1 MTARAAALVLL
12 CAAGARAA
20 PEPRARLDAR
30 LETLG
35 VVQLLAKS
43 PAPKG
48 FQAQDTEYVRRA
60 RKSFARFKDHRA
72 VKLTESLPAAFD
84 YHARTDFLIRRGPL
98 PAFAPRLFVPDFLL
112 RQAGGRD
119 RLEEWASA
127 LAEFAREAKT
137 SEFMKDNE
145 ASLDP
150 GLAEFRADVARR
162 RYMAKMEKMTGVEFE
177 GEYEVLASVF
187 HLPDAQVNAVV
198 RLEEGGHYIV
208 SVVGAAA
215 GPAGRLDFGIEEF
228 VATAGH
234 EIAHGLLDAASELSR
249 ELLGRS
255 GAVYRD
261 LPWGCYG
268 SWAQCVKETVVRAQ
282 MLRLIAAEAG
292 EAAARRELDKD
303 DERARW
309 PYVEPMAEKLKEY
322 GKDRERWPDLY
333 AYYPRLLEVFPEAA
347 DREPKGR
354 LVGAGPGPEW
364 IYDETRPFSTQGQR
378 AYAVRVL
385 GRLLAGSPRNA
396 DYLRRRAAFRLT
408 LADWAGAETDAEA
421 ALASDPSDLGALLAR
436 SLARRGLGRG
446 TEAAR
451 DLAAVARDCV
461 GARAERSPIV
471 CGAALRGSAGGLG
484 TGGFGGDPGPD
495 PNVGPGVVGES
506 DPLSE
511 TEAPAF
517 SSDDFEFVVDARLEL
532 LAEVLAS
539 TPSPSRPATVLL
551 DSALRKGMN
560 PIVPLQ
566 VLFNFGEAPELAAPS
581 GAPAVQTGAFGGPRE
596 VAELVEAFR
605 TQARETG
612 FSARWAAAAPS
623 RERMLARAG
632 AEARRTLAPD
642 AVSAW
647 LGAPFASKVR
657 FILSDA
663 LPSAFAA
670 NLVLREKGRR
680 VEVRSRSVLG
690 LSDMK
695 VYFSFDDFG
704 GSPAHEL
711 AHTVT
716 DPLVLARGRELAAS
730 AGLMVPGCTDG
741 WSGCV
746 LEHMVLGVTL
756 RALRAR
762 QGEEAYRRSLDQ
774 YVGKGFSYLPA
785 VCERLAEYEDP
796 AVKAKGFAAF
806 APRALDVFN
815 DELKKRGG
823 K

>member
-1 MTARAAALVLL
+1 MLL
-12 CAAGARAA
+12 FCAIGAGAA
-20 PEPRARLDAR
+20 PEPRVALDAR

-35 VVQLLAKS
+35 VVQLLAGG
-43 PAPKG
+43 PEPKG

-72 VKLTESLPAAFD
+72 VKLTEGLPAAFD

-98 PAFAPRLFVPDFLL
+98 PALAPRLFVPDFLI
-112 RQAGGRD
+112 RQAGGRA

-127 LAEFAREAKT
+127 LAEFAREAKVAAFVK
-137 SEFMKDNE
+137 SN
-145 ASLDP
+145 AAALDP

-177 GEYEVLASVF
+177 GEFEVFVSVF
-187 HLPDAQVNAVV
+187 HLPDAQINAVV

-208 SVVGAAA
+208 SVVGAAVRS
-215 GPAGRLDFGIEEF
+215 AGRLDFGIEDF

-234 EIAHGLLDAASELSR
+234 EIAHGLLDAASDLSR
-249 ELLGRS
+249 EKLGRS

-268 SWAQCVKETVVRAQ
+268 AWSQCVKETVVRAQ
-282 MLRLIAAEAG
+282 MLRLIAAELG
-292 EAAARRELDKD
+292 EAAARREMDRD
-303 DERARW
+303 GARARW
-309 PYVEPMAEKLKEY
+309 PYVEPLAEKLKEY
-322 GKDRERWPDLY
+322 EKDRERWPDLY
-333 AYYPRLLEVFPEAA
+333 AYYPRLLAVFPEAA
-347 DREPKGR
+347 DRAPKGR

-364 IYDETRPFSTQGQR
+364 IYDETRPFSTRGQR

-385 GRLLAGSPRNA
+385 GRLLAGSPRDA

-408 LADWAGAETDAEA
+408 LADWAAAETDAQA
-421 ALASDPSDLGALLAR
+421 ALAADPSDLGALLAR
-436 SLARRGLGRG
+436 SLARRGSGRG

-461 GARAERSPIV
+461 GERAERSPLA
-471 CGAALRGSAGGLG
+471 CGAALRGSTGGLN
-484 TGGFGGDPGPD
+484 TGGFAGDPGPD
-495 PNVGPGVVGES
+495 PNVGPGVVDKF
-506 DPLSE
+506 DPFSAAD
-511 TEAPAF
+511 APAF
-517 SSDDFEFVVDARLEL
+517 SSDDFEFVVDSRLDL
-532 LAEVLAS
+532 LAEVLTS

-551 DSALRKGMN
+551 DSALRKGMS

-566 VLFNFGEAPELAAPS
+566 ILFTFGDAPELAARP
-581 GAPAVQTGAFGGPRE
+581 GAVPGQTGAFGGPRE
-596 VAELVEAFR
+596 VAELAEAFR

-612 FSARWAAAAPS
+612 FAARWAAAAPS
-623 RERMLARAG
+623 REVLLARAG
-632 AEARRTLAPD
+632 AEARQTLAPA

-647 LGAPFASKVR
+647 LGAPFAAKVR
-657 FILSDA
+657 FILSDS

-670 NLVLREKGRR
+670 NLTLQESGRR
-680 VEVRSRSVLG
+680 VEVRTRSVVG
-690 LSDMK
+690 IMEMDS
-695 VYFSFDDFG
+695 YFSFNDFG

-711 AHTVT
+711 THTVT
-716 DPLVLARGRELAAS
+716 DPLVLARGEEIAA
-730 AGLMVPGCTDG
+730 AADLMVPGCTDN

-756 RALRAR
+756 RALRAE
-762 QGEEAYRRSLDQ
+762 QGDPAYRRSLDH

-785 VCERLAEYEDP
+785 VCARLAEYEAP

-806 APRALDVFN
+806 APRALDAFR
-815 DELKKRGG
+815 DELRKRGG
-823 K
+823 N